1 MANPI
6 QATTAVTTN
15 TNTVKRRRLTH
26 NHRRQELS
34 DLIPG
39 LPDHIAQLCL
49 SFVQPSLLYSGC
61 SSWRRLIYSPDFPP
75 FLSFYTVLSATHTD
89 HTQYSNSVQFFNFDP
104 ISSRWETLPPPP
116 QDPPL
121 RLLLR
126 HPSFISRYLPI
137 QIVSVSGHLILLAAT
152 THNFVPALSRP
163 LIFNPVSRTW
173 AFGPPLSTPRRWCA
187 AGSVNGAIYVAS
199 GIGSHFSADVARS
212 VEKWYFL
219 HDKKMA
225 AMSSHYL
232 STRNKGSSWKWEKVK
247 GLKNVRFS
255 RDAIDAVG
263 WRGKLCMVN
272 AKGDAAKEGSVY
284 DTEKDT
290 WEDMPEGM
298 LAGWKGPVAAMD
310 EKVMYVV
317 DEAKGALKKY
327 EPERD
332 DWEKIMESER
342 LIGAQQIAA
351 GGGRVCVV
359 CGGSNSGGIVVLDVM
374 SLPVRLWVVETPPGF
389 EAVAVHI
396 LPRMSRPDLIFPVPP

>member
-6 QATTAVTTN
+6 QATTAVTTK
-15 TNTVKRRRLTH
+15 TNTVKRRRLTR

-39 LPDHIAQLCL
+39 GRLFLRHHRTLL
-49 SFVQPSLLYSGC
+49 SV
-61 SSWRRLIYSPDFPP
+61 
-75 FLSFYTVLSATHTD
+75 SFSATHLLFPLPT
-89 HTQYSNSVQFFNFDP
+89 YSN
-104 ISSRWETLPPPP
+104 
-116 QDPPL
+116 
-121 RLLLR
+121 RLC
-126 HPSFISRYLPI
+126 FW
-137 QIVSVSGHLILLAAT
+137 HLILLAAT

-351 GGGRVCVV
+351 GGVEFASYAAGATVV
-359 CGGSNSGGIVVLDVM
+359 GLSCWM
-374 SLPVRLWVVETPPGF
+374 
-389 EAVAVHI
+389 
-396 LPRMSRPDLIFPVPP
+396 

>member
-1 MANPI
+1 MRTAHGPHTSNE
-6 QATTAVTTN
+6 QVGDSSSATTGPSSPSPSPPPIFYFPLPTYSN
-15 TNTVKRRRLTH
+15 RLCFWASH
-26 NHRRQELS
+26 PCCHHSQ
-34 DLIPG
+34 
-39 LPDHIAQLCL
+39 
-49 SFVQPSLLYSGC
+49 FC
-61 SSWRRLIYSPDFPP
+61 SS
-75 FLSFYTVLSATHTD
+75 
-89 HTQYSNSVQFFNFDP
+89 
-104 ISSRWETLPPPP
+104 
-116 QDPPL
+116 PL
-121 RLLLR
+121 C
-126 HPSFISRYLPI
+126 
-137 QIVSVSGHLILLAAT
+137 
-152 THNFVPALSRP
+152 P

-327 EPERD
+327 EPETD

-374 SLPVRLWVVETPPGF
+374 SVPVRLWVVETPPGF